1 MTKFIE
7 IFQTLDNFHLAILGA
22 TQPNL
27 VCSLR
32 IWGLNGSAQEI
43 FMSLHSIRVS
53 LLALAS
59 AMILLACGGGESSS
73 APPPPVGGLS
83 VVAGENQV
91 TLSWTETPG
100 VDYWIFSAQDKPT
113 LNLSNW
119 LTSTGSSY
127 RLNVKSPFVITGLV
141 NGTPYSFFLTGRFN
155 KGPGGDATPTV
166 TATPRLAGIEWT
178 SGVNVNTGNHTGLSF
193 GRYIDTATNTSLS
206 TYLAVGNGGRMF
218 KASTIDTWTAITPVL
233 TTNLNGATFSFSKFI
248 AAGDAGQ
255 IIYSSD
261 TQTWNRATSGTVQNL
276 NAIETNGSLAVA
288 VGNNGTIIT
297 SKDGIAWTAATT
309 VPTTAHLYG
318 VSATVSGTWIA
329 VGANGSILT
338 STDGAVWTAQTSNTS
353 ADLKAAGAL
362 LITVNNTTSF
372 TYLAVGTNGTVLSS
386 SDAITWTP
394 RSANTTAHLNHLSSE
409 NQFVAVGANGTI
421 LTSSDG
427 IAWTLRD
434 SKTKTE
440 LRTVLR
446 AEGRLLVADNLGNLL
461 NSK

>member
-1 MTKFIE
+1 
-7 IFQTLDNFHLAILGA
+7 
-22 TQPNL
+22 
-27 VCSLR
+27 
-32 IWGLNGSAQEI
+32 
-43 FMSLHSIRVS
+43 
-53 LLALAS
+53 
-59 AMILLACGGGESSS
+59 
-73 APPPPVGGLS
+73 
-83 VVAGENQV
+83 
-91 TLSWTETPG
+91 
-100 VDYWIFSAQDKPT
+100 
-113 LNLSNW
+113 
-119 LTSTGSSY
+119 
-127 RLNVKSPFVITGLV
+127 
-141 NGTPYSFFLTGRFN
+141 
-155 KGPGGDATPTV
+155 
-166 TATPRLAGIEWT
+166 
-178 SGVNVNTGNHTGLSF
+178 
-193 GRYIDTATNTSLS
+193 
-206 TYLAVGNGGRMF
+206 
-218 KASTIDTWTAITPVL
+218 
-233 TTNLNGATFSFSKFI
+233 
-248 AAGDAGQ
+248 
-255 IIYSSD
+255 
-261 TQTWNRATSGTVQNL
+261 
-276 NAIETNGSLAVA
+276 
-288 VGNNGTIIT
+288 
-297 SKDGIAWTAATT
+297 
-309 VPTTAHLYG
+309 LYG

>member
-1 MTKFIE
+1 
-7 IFQTLDNFHLAILGA
+7 
-22 TQPNL
+22 
-27 VCSLR
+27 
-32 IWGLNGSAQEI
+32 
-43 FMSLHSIRVS
+43 MSLHSIRVS

-309 VPTTAHLYG
+309 VPTSAHLYG
-318 VSATVSGTWIA
+318 VTATVSGLWIA

-338 STDGAVWTAQTSNTS
+338 SSDGAIWTAQTSNSS

-362 LITVNNTTSF
+362 TSIVNNATAY
-372 TYLAVGTNGTVLSS
+372 TYVVIGANGTVLSS
-386 SDAITWTP
+386 TDAITWTS
-394 RSANTTAHLNHLSSE
+394 RSAGTLVNLNHLSSG

-421 LTSSDG
+421 LTSIDG
-427 IAWTLRD
+427 IAWTPQA
-434 SKTKTE
+434 SKTNTE
-440 LRTVLR
+440 LRTILR
-446 AEGRLLVADNLGNLL
+446 AENQLIVVDSLGNIF

>member
-1 MTKFIE
+1 
-7 IFQTLDNFHLAILGA
+7 
-22 TQPNL
+22 
-27 VCSLR
+27 
-32 IWGLNGSAQEI
+32 
-43 FMSLHSIRVS
+43 MSLHSIRVS

-218 KASTIDTWTAITPVL
+218 KASTTDTWTAITPVL

-248 AAGDAGQ
+248 VAARQ
-255 IIYSSD
+255 
-261 TQTWNRATSGTVQNL
+261 
-276 NAIETNGSLAVA
+276 
-288 VGNNGTIIT
+288 
-297 SKDGIAWTAATT
+297 
-309 VPTTAHLYG
+309 
-318 VSATVSGTWIA
+318 
-329 VGANGSILT
+329 
-338 STDGAVWTAQTSNTS
+338 
-353 ADLKAAGAL
+353 
-362 LITVNNTTSF
+362 
-372 TYLAVGTNGTVLSS
+372 
-386 SDAITWTP
+386 
-394 RSANTTAHLNHLSSE
+394 
-409 NQFVAVGANGTI
+409 
-421 LTSSDG
+421 
-427 IAWTLRD
+427 
-434 SKTKTE
+434 
-440 LRTVLR
+440 
-446 AEGRLLVADNLGNLL
+446 
-461 NSK
+461 

>member
-1 MTKFIE
+1 
-7 IFQTLDNFHLAILGA
+7 
-22 TQPNL
+22 
-27 VCSLR
+27 
-32 IWGLNGSAQEI
+32 
-43 FMSLHSIRVS
+43 MSLHSIRVS

-218 KASTIDTWTAITPVL
+218 KASTTDTWTAITPVL

-386 SDAITWTP
+386 SDAITWTS
-394 RSANTTAHLNHLSSE
+394 RSVNTTAHLNHLSSE

>member
-1 MTKFIE
+1 
-7 IFQTLDNFHLAILGA
+7 
-22 TQPNL
+22 
-27 VCSLR
+27 
-32 IWGLNGSAQEI
+32 
-43 FMSLHSIRVS
+43 MSLHSIRVS

-100 VDYWIFSAQDKPT
+100 VDYWIFSAQDNPT

-218 KASTIDTWTAITPVL
+218 KASTTDTWTAITPVL

-353 ADLKAAGAL
+353 ADLKAAGVL
-362 LITVNNTTSF
+362 LISVNNTTAYS
-372 TYLAVGTNGTVLSS
+372 YVAVGANGTVLSS

>member
-1 MTKFIE
+1 
-7 IFQTLDNFHLAILGA
+7 
-22 TQPNL
+22 
-27 VCSLR
+27 
-32 IWGLNGSAQEI
+32 
-43 FMSLHSIRVS
+43 MSLHSIRVS

-297 SKDGIAWTAATT
+297 SKDGITWTAATT

-318 VSATVSGTWIA
+318 VSATVAGTWIA

-338 STDGAVWTAQTSNTS
+338 SSDGAVWTAQTSNSS
-353 ADLKAAGAL
+353 ADLKAAGVL
-362 LITVNNTTSF
+362 LISVNNTTAYS
-372 TYLAVGTNGTVLSS
+372 YVAVGANGTVLSS

-394 RSANTTAHLNHLSSE
+394 RSANTSAQLNRISSE
-409 NQFVAVGANGTI
+409 NQFVVVGANGTI

-427 IAWTLRD
+427 IAWTSRV
-434 SKTKTE
+434 SKTNTE
-440 LRTVLR
+440 LRTILR
-446 AEGRLLVADNLGNLL
+446 AESRLIVVDNLGNIFT
-461 NSK
+461 SK